1 MKSLVLVE
9 ELIEDQWQRYRDI
22 RLAALESD
30 GHAFG
35 SSLEA
40 EILYS
45 EAEWRSKARQYKGL
59 VASIAGE
66 DIGMMSIEN
75 LKGDFGATCWIGSC
89 WVDSEY
95 RQHGALRALF
105 HFIDLQATERNW
117 QKQGLG
123 VWIDNEIAIK
133 AYEKIGFVTM
143 GEPEESTRKPGLFY
157 QRMIRDAVI

>member
-45 EAEWRSKARQYKGL
+45 VAEWCSKARQYKGL
-59 VASIAGE
+59 VASMAGG

-95 RQHGALRALF
+95 RQHGVLRALF
-105 HFIDLQATERNW
+105 EFTDARADERNW
-117 QKQGLG
+117 QRQGLG

-133 AYEKIGFVTM
+133 AYEKIDFVTM

>member
-59 VASIAGE
+59 VASMAGE
-66 DIGMMSIEN
+66 ILE
-75 LKGDFGATCWIGSC
+75 
-89 WVDSEY
+89 
-95 RQHGALRALF
+95 
-105 HFIDLQATERNW
+105 
-117 QKQGLG
+117 
-123 VWIDNEIAIK
+123 
-133 AYEKIGFVTM
+133 
-143 GEPEESTRKPGLFY
+143 
-157 QRMIRDAVI
+157 